1 MRSIEAADMRIGLCH
16 TRTRPPLFDIG
27 TSKSVGLSKR
37 TVALGGAVCATKD
50 AMLTWFF
57 KIQTSQE

>member
-50 AMLTWFF
+50 AMLT
-57 KIQTSQE
+57 